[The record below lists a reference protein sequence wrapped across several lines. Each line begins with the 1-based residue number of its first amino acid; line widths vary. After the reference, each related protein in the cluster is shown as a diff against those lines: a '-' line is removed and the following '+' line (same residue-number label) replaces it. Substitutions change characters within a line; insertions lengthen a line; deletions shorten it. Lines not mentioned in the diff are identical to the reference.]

1 MADSG
6 HKASCRARCLPA
18 EALQPFLAG
27 GLSTA
32 PHAGALWLSLDQ
44 DSNRDQVQ
52 LSSPRCTQCFQGLGA
67 ESTIINS
74 HPRRKMYKP
83 LQLYR
88 SRRGQSQ
95 HLQHFLTIRNLTL
108 FSPACLVLVPAQFLS
123 SQILVHSAAGH
134 TLVCAWDEAADNHAH
149 ISHLKTEGCSGREK
163 APHFLISSLCDTGA
177 LV

>member
-52 LSSPRCTQCFQGLGA
+52 LSSPHCTQCFQGLGA

-83 LQLYR
+83 LQLHR

-108 FSPACLVLVPAQFLS
+108 FSPACWSYFLS
-123 SQILVHSAAGH
+123 LSTCTVFVKPNS
-134 TLVCAWDEAADNHAH
+134 CA
-149 ISHLKTEGCSGREK
+149 
-163 APHFLISSLCDTGA
+163 LCCWTRFG
-177 LV
+177 LCLG